1 MIAYIG
7 LGSNLGDTK
16 NYLQTA
22 LASLDAQQGLTL
34 QTYSPFYG
42 SKPHGPQDQPDYS
55 NAVAKIACSLSPLD
69 LLDKL
74 QAIEHDNDRIRGKQR
89 WEARTLD
96 LDLLLYGMKVLETE
110 RLTVP
115 HPRLQ
120 ERPFVLYPLY
130 DITPNLRFPN
140 GEKLSDYIT
149 THLPDGLWILENKD
163 GTQNNG

>member
-7 LGSNLGDTK
+7 LGSNLGIPK

-22 LASLDAQQGLTL
+22 LVNLDEQQGITL

-42 SKPHGPQDQPDYS
+42 SKPHGPQDQPDYI
-55 NAVAKIACSLSPLD
+55 NAVAKIDCTLSPLV

-89 WEARTLD
+89 WGARTLD
-96 LDLLLYGMKVLETE
+96 LDLLLYSKETLQTK
-110 RLTVP
+110 RLTIP
-115 HPRLQ
+115 HPRIQ

-130 DITPNLRFPN
+130 DIAPNLRFPN
-140 GEKLSDYIT
+140 GEKLSDYIM
-149 THLPDGLWILENKD
+149 HPLPDELWILEN
-163 GTQNNG
+163 

>member
-7 LGSNLGDTK
+7 LGSNLGNTK

-22 LASLDAQQGLTL
+22 LASLNSQQGIIL
-34 QTYSPFYG
+34 QACSPFYG

-55 NAVAKIACSLSPLD
+55 NAVAKIACSLSPHA

-74 QAIEHDNDRIRGKQR
+74 QAIERDNDRIRSKQH
-89 WEARTLD
+89 WGARTLD
-96 LDLLLYGMKVLETE
+96 LDLLLYEERVIQTA

-115 HPRLQ
+115 HPQ
-120 ERPFVLYPLY
+120 IQKRPFVLYPLY

-149 THLPDGLWILENKD
+149 NGLPDELWILENKD
-163 GTQNNG
+163 DKHST